1 MKEHGAPLRGCTP
14 LEGERQGQA
23 SVQPVHVPG
32 ALRTRPTRFPSESH
46 PPRGPPAATVAGAQI
61 GPCCSLPL
69 PASSPSLLPRPPL
82 PRSSE
87 VTSSER
93 TPRTRRVPGPHPLGS
108 SDALSAWQCPSTALI
123 TAWHRGLAI
132 ACLPCPTAEWAS
144 CSVPASGMARRAGVW
159 ARRWEA
165 QTLPW
170 GLVTWVL
177 AGSWEPAPPAH
188 CAEHLSCSPGFLPP
202 RPPGLLCSWSPHLA
216 GELSGNDGRGLR
228 ADGAGEK
235 PSTWAAEGEAEPEK
249 SPLACLWVRG
259 CRSPSRGDR
268 AEAGAPR
275 GKPGC
280 GDRCGGG
287 GASSQTHSC
296 WGRSGRTVGSGGL
309 HLLSPRGVK
318 RGHGAPG
325 QGCGG
330 PPGSDLVLV
339 SQCC

>member
-202 RPPGLLCSWSPHLA
+202 PPPRPALQLVPPLGRRAEWKRWARPPSRRRRREAVHVG
-216 GELSGNDGRGLR
+216 GGGRG
-228 ADGAGEK
+228 GAGEI
-235 PSTWAAEGEAEPEK
+235 PTRL
-249 SPLACLWVRG
+249 PLGPWLQV
-259 CRSPSRGDR
+259 SL
-268 AEAGAPR
+268 
-275 GKPGC
+275 PG
-280 GDRCGGG
+280 
-287 GASSQTHSC
+287 
-296 WGRSGRTVGSGGL
+296 
-309 HLLSPRGVK
+309 
-318 RGHGAPG
+318 G
-325 QGCGG
+325 QG
-330 PPGSDLVLV
+330 
-339 SQCC
+339 